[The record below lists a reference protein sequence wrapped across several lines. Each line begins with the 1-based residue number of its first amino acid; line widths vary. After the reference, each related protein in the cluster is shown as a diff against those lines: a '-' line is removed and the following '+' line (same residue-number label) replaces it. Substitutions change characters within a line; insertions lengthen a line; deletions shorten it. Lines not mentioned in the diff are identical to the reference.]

1 MAGERDLWLL
11 GVCHRRAPADVR
23 AALAYD
29 DDAADAVLAL
39 VRRRL
44 PDVEALV
51 LSTCNRTEVYLAGPS
66 QRDLA
71 AEFLAVHG
79 RGRDLLRANVRRGE
93 EVVAHLVRVAC
104 GLESAV
110 VGDSEIIGQLRRAV
124 ARATRAGTVGAT
136 LGAATEVALRAGRRA
151 RRETVLGRA
160 GKGVASAI
168 VDAIAKRSTERG
180 VAEPAVLIV
189 GTGTLGSAVCRGLRR
204 LPARLHVTNRHPAP
218 AARLAERTGAA
229 RVGWSEWR
237 DRLGEL
243 DVVVFATAAGKP
255 LLSRDDIAALARTG
269 RAPFVIDAA
278 MPPNVDRHATGID
291 MWTLDSIPRTGAD
304 GHLAPILPTVEAIAD
319 EAVVEWRHRT
329 ERVATDAIIGE
340 LFAQTSRCLDAI
352 ARDLAGRADADALH
366 AQQIVRRHVRALV
379 DGHARRLRA
388 WSSSSMASSPASS
401 APGSRAPLPVPSL
414 PSTSASSSERLPTPS
429 FA

>member
-1 MAGERDLWLL
+1 MTGERDLWLL

-29 DDAADAVLAL
+29 DEAAEAVLAL

-79 RGRDLLRANVRRGE
+79 RGRDLLRANVRRGD

-110 VGDSEIIGQLRRAV
+110 VGDAEIIGQLRRAV
-124 ARATRAGTVGAT
+124 ARATRAGTIGAT
-136 LGAATEVALRAGRRA
+136 LGPATEVALRAGRRA

-160 GKGVASAI
+160 GKGVAPTI
-168 VDAIAKRSTERG
+168 VDAIAKWSAERG

-189 GTGTLGSAVCRGLRR
+189 GTGALGSAVCRGMRR
-204 LPARLHVTNRHPAP
+204 HPARLHVTNRHSAP

-229 RVGWSEWR
+229 TVRWSEWR
-237 DRLGEL
+237 DRLAEL
-243 DVVVFATAAGKP
+243 DVVVFATAARQP
-255 LLSRDDIAALARTG
+255 LLSRDDVTALARTG

-291 MWTLDSIPRTGAD
+291 MWTLDSIPRTGVD
-304 GHLAPILPTVEAIAD
+304 RHLGPVLEAVEAIAG
-319 EAVVEWRHRT
+319 EAVVEWRRRT
-329 ERVATDAIIGE
+329 ERVSTDAIIGE
-340 LFAQTSRCLDAI
+340 LFSQTTRCLDAI
-352 ARDLAGRADADALH
+352 ARDLADGADRHALDA
-366 AQQIVRRHVRALV
+366 QRIVRRHVRALV

-388 WSSSSMASSPASS
+388 WSSSSTTPS
-401 APGSRAPLPVPSL
+401 APERVAASPVASL

-429 FA
+429 LA